1 MTGASSPTLAQ
12 QESQSMILIL
22 LGPPGADKAWPLVAE
37 VEGVGT
43 PEGILAATK
52 AALEG
57 RL

>member
-1 MTGASSPTLAQ
+1 
-12 QESQSMILIL
+12 MILIL